1 VEDEYIVAL
10 DLARSFEQIGAS
22 VMGPVGSV
30 ARALALLSEGTTF
43 DMAVDINLGSEQVFP
58 VADALWSRGLPFV
71 FATGYD
77 TASIPSA
84 CRGCRASRSQWTSMR
99 SPASWRTWPETSRR
113 SASPVPNQARF
124 TRALI
129 TCWSTTAKGIDTPQQ
144 SLGRICG
151 RNPPHGS

>member
-1 VEDEYIVAL
+1 LPDRGPSATWRTGGRWLIIRTRCGGRRILIVEDEYIVAL

-84 CRGCRASRSQWTSMR
+84 CRGVPRFEKPVDIHALARELENLAR
-99 SPASWRTWPETSRR
+99 NK
-113 SASPVPNQARF
+113 SA
-124 TRALI
+124 
-129 TCWSTTAKGIDTPQQ
+129 
-144 SLGRICG
+144 LG
-151 RNPPHGS
+151 